1 MNIVVDGH
9 GGDHAPK
16 EVLKGIYQFLS
27 ENSAPDTNIII
38 TGKKDILLEEYPK
51 LFEKFKDRVRIV
63 DTNDIVEM
71 DESPSNA
78 IKKVNSSMM
87 VGLDLVKKGEGD
99 AFVSAGNSGA
109 IMAGALLRIG
119 RIKGIHRP
127 ALATFMP
134 SFGNGVNLLIDVGAN
149 VDSKP
154 RNILEFAIMGTIY
167 VKSIFGIS
175 NPTVGLLSI
184 GEEETKGNRL
194 VADSYEILR
203 SSNLNFIGN
212 VEGNDILTGRANV
225 VVCDGFVGNVLL
237 KFGEGVVKNLY
248 NLFKKEMK
256 RNPLN
261 FIGIIFL
268 IPLIKRLKKIL
279 DYAEYGGAPLLGVKK
294 TCIIS
299 HGRSKARAIKNAIRV
314 AKEFAQHKGIE
325 KIEEEIIK
333 FKGDRENEQ

>member
-9 GGDHAPK
+9 GGDYAPK
-16 EVLKGIYQFLS
+16 EVLKGVYQFLNES
-27 ENSAPDTNIII
+27 STYDINIII
-38 TGKKDILLEEYPK
+38 TGKKDVLLEEYPK
-51 LFEKFKDRVRIV
+51 LFEKFKDRVKIV
-63 DTNDIVEM
+63 NTNDIVEM

-78 IKKVNSSMM
+78 IKKINSSMM
-87 VGLDLVKKGEGD
+87 VGLDLVKRGEGE

-134 SFGNGVNLLIDVGAN
+134 SFGNGINLLIDVGAN

-154 RNILEFAIMGTIY
+154 RNILEFALMGAIY

-175 NPTVGLLSI
+175 EPTVGLLSI
-184 GEEETKGNRL
+184 GEEETKGNKL
-194 VADSYEILR
+194 VSESYEILKK
-203 SSNLNFIGN
+203 SNLNFIGN
-212 VEGNDILTGRANV
+212 IEGNDILTGRANV

-237 KFGEGVVKNLY
+237 KFGEGVIKNLY
-248 NLFKKEMK
+248 DFFKKEMK

-268 IPLIKRLKKIL
+268 IPLIKRLKRVL
-279 DYAEYGGAPLLGVKK
+279 DYSEYGGAPLLGVKK

-299 HGRSKARAIKNAIRV
+299 HGRSKAHAIKNAIRV
-314 AKEFAQHKGIE
+314 AKEFAQHEGIE
-325 KIEEEIIK
+325 RIEEEIIK
-333 FKGDRENEQ
+333 FKGDKENEQ

>member
-1 MNIVVDGH
+1 MNIVVDGY
-9 GGDHAPK
+9 GGDHAPR
-16 EVLKGIYQFLS
+16 EVLKGIFQFLK
-27 ENSAPDTNIII
+27 ENTSSDVNIII
-38 TGKKDILLEEYPK
+38 TGNQKVFQKEYPK
-51 LFEKFKDRVRIV
+51 LFSEFGNRIQVVETEDIV
-63 DTNDIVEM
+63 DM

-78 IKKVNSSMM
+78 IRKNNSSMM
-87 VGLDLVKKGEGD
+87 VGLELVRRGEGD

-109 IMAGALLRIG
+109 IMAGALLKIG
-119 RIKGIHRP
+119 RIRGIHRP
-127 ALATFMP
+127 ALAILMP
-134 SFGNGVNLLIDVGAN
+134 SFGGGMNLLIDVGAN

-167 VKSIFGIS
+167 LKAIFGLE
-175 NPTVGLLSI
+175 NPSVGLLSI
-184 GEEETKGNRL
+184 GEEESKGNKL
-194 VADSYEILR
+194 TIESYDILKK
-203 SSNLNFIGN
+203 SNLNFIGN
-212 VEGNDILTGRANV
+212 IEGNDVLTGKANV
-225 VVCDGFVGNVLL
+225 VVCDGFVGNILL
-237 KFGEGVVKNLY
+237 KFGEGVIKNLY
-248 NLFKKEMK
+248 NLLKKEVK

-314 AKEFAQHKGIE
+314 AREFTQNRGVE

-333 FKGDRENEQ
+333 FKGDREDE

>member
-9 GGDHAPK
+9 GGDHAPH
-16 EVLKGIYQFLS
+16 EILKGIYKFLK
-27 ENSAPDTNIII
+27 ENPSDGTNIIV
-38 TGKKDILLEEYPK
+38 TGRKNELLKSYNK
-51 LFEKFKDRVRIV
+51 LFKEFSDRVKIV
-63 DTNDIVEM
+63 DTEDIVDM
-71 DESPSNA
+71 HESPSNA
-78 IKKVNSSMM
+78 IKKVKSSLM
-87 VGLDLVKKGEGD
+87 VGLDLVRKGEAD

-119 RIKGIHRP
+119 RIRGIHRP
-127 ALATFMP
+127 ALAILMP
-134 SFGNGVNLLIDVGAN
+134 SFGGINLLIDVGAN

-154 RNILEFAIMGTIY
+154 RNILEFAIMGSIY
-167 VKSIFGIS
+167 LRSTFGIE
-175 NPTVGLLSI
+175 NPTVGLLSN

-194 VADSYEILR
+194 TLESHEVLKN
-203 SSNLNFIGN
+203 SNLNFIGN
-212 VEGNDILTGRANV
+212 IEGNDVLTGRANV

-248 NLFKKEMK
+248 FLLKKEMK

-261 FIGIIFL
+261 FIGLIFL
-268 IPLIKRLKKIL
+268 IPLLNRLRKVL

-314 AKEFAQHKGIE
+314 AKEFAQNRGIE
-325 KIEEEIIK
+325 RIEEEIIK
-333 FKGDRENEQ
+333 FKGDSRDE